1 MDHNI
6 KNILNKESLTR
17 TDIVELLKCEG
28 EDREAL
34 FAKSEGVKEAY
45 LGRKVWLRGLIEFS
59 NICRKDCLYCGI
71 RKSNGNLK
79 RYNLTDEEILYAAM
93 FAFKNNYGSIALQSG
108 ELESPYVTDRIE
120 NLISDIKRL
129 SDGKLGIT
137 LSVGEQTPDVYKRW
151 FEAGAHRYLL
161 RIETANESLYGKIH
175 PNNETHDFNRR
186 IACLKSLQHIGYQ
199 TGTGVMIGLPFQ
211 TIDDLAGDLLFMN
224 DFDIDMCGM
233 GPYIE
238 HVDTPLVKISDTLLP
253 LHQRFD
259 LTLKMIAII
268 RIMMK
273 NINIVASTALQ
284 AIDANGREKAIM
296 IGSNIMMPNITPAK
310 YHSSYKLYNNKPSM
324 EESTDDVHNRLEASV
339 SHANNEI
346 VYSEWGDSS
355 HYNERRK
362 RATI

>member
-1 MDHNI
+1 MDNSI
-6 KNILNKESLTR
+6 KDILNKENLTR
-17 TDIVELLKCEG
+17 TDIIKLLKCEG
-28 EDREAL
+28 EDMKIL
-34 FAKSEGVKEAY
+34 FARSAEVKEMY
-45 LGRKVWLRGLIEFS
+45 IGKKVWLRGLIEFS

-71 RKSNGNLK
+71 RKSIGNLI
-79 RYNLTDEEILYAAM
+79 RYNMTDEEIIHAAM
-93 FAFKNNYGSIALQSG
+93 LAYENNYGSIALQSG
-108 ELESPYVTDRIE
+108 ELESPNVTDRIE
-120 NLISDIKRL
+120 SLITNIKRL

-175 PNNETHDFNRR
+175 PDNETHNFNRR
-186 IACLKSLQHIGYQ
+186 ITCLKSLQDIGYQ

-211 TIDDLAGDLLFMN
+211 TIDDLADDLLFMS

-238 HVDTPLVKISDTLLP
+238 HVDTPLAKVSDNLLP

-284 AIDANGREKAIM
+284 AIDANGREKAIT
-296 IGSNIMMPNITPAK
+296 IGSNIIMPNITPVK
-310 YHSSYKLYNNKPSM
+310 YHSSYKLYNNKPCM
-324 EESTDDVHNRLEASV
+324 EETVDHYKNHIEARINL
-339 SHANNEI
+339 ANNEI
-346 VYSEWGDSS
+346 VYGEWGDSS
-355 HYNERRK
+355 HYVERREK
-362 RATI
+362 SR